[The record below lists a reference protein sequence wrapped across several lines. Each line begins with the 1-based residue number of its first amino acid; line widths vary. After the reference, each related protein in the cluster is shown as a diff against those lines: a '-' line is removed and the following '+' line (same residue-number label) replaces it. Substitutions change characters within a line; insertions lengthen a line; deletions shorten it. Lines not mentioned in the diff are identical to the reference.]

1 MGPLTHIELNELI
14 MSWFGRNV
22 MTVERLK
29 KVTKEPKMITNILLD
44 LLMSILLLCRTIERW
59 WSNLFSRICI
69 D

>member
-22 MTVERLK
+22 MIAERLK
-29 KVTKEPKMITNILLD
+29 KVSKEPKMITNILLD